1 MISNKTKFA
10 LGMLLLLLLA
20 GCAGGEPPAE
30 TGVTL
35 TAPPAI
41 RSTPTASESAALT
54 PVGSGADGGS
64 GIRGQVS
71 IGPTCPVQTEEDTCA
86 DKPYQASFLVLD
98 AAMQTVAAFKTDAQ
112 GRFSL
117 ALPPG
122 TYTLRAEHGSR
133 YPLAADQTVVVHP
146 GEYTRLDIRFD
157 SGMR

>member
-1 MISNKTKFA
+1 MPKFA
-10 LGMLLLLLLA
+10 LGLLFLLLLA
-20 GCAGGEPPAE
+20 GCVGGGPSVE
-30 TGVTL
+30 T
-35 TAPPAI
+35 
-41 RSTPTASESAALT
+41 SAALT
-54 PVGSGADGGS
+54 ASPIILATPTAAESTTHVPVGSASAGGS

-71 IGPTCPVQTEEDTCA
+71 IGPTCPVQTDEDTCG

-98 AAMQTVAAFKTDAQ
+98 TAKQTVAAFETDAQ

-146 GEYTRLDIRFD
+146 GEYTRLDIHFD